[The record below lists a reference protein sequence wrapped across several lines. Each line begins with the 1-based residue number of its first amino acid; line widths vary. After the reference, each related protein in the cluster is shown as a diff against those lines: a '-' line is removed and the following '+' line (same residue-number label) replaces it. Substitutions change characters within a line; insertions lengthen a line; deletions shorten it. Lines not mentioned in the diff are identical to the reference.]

1 VKRLRAACSPVSFDT
16 SEHTRPIAVESSA
29 RQWQA
34 SRQALE
40 YAGRNRAHRV
50 GFFTVADN
58 ARLLRL
64 SSVNVLRLRAD
75 EQMCSF

>member
-1 VKRLRAACSPVSFDT
+1 
-16 SEHTRPIAVESSA
+16 
-29 RQWQA
+29 
-34 SRQALE
+34 
-40 YAGRNRAHRV
+40 V